1 MSQQLTVAELIQIL
15 QTMPGDLLVEMGMNQ
30 EYQQPVTREELRID
44 QFDFHNDGQPYLHIG
59 D

>member
-1 MSQQLTVAELIQIL
+1 MTNQLTVAQLIEIL
-15 QTMPGDLLVEMGMNQ
+15 QAMPGDMLVEMGMNQ

-44 QFDFHNDGQPYLHIG
+44 QFEFHNDGRPFLHIG

>member
-1 MSQQLTVAELIQIL
+1 MSAQLTVAQLIQIL
-15 QTMPGDLLVEMGMNQ
+15 QTMPGDMLVEMGMNQ

-44 QFDFHNDGQPYLHIG
+44 QFEFHNDGQPFLHIG

>member
-1 MSQQLTVAELIQIL
+1 MSAQLTVAELIQIL
-15 QTMPGDLLVEMGMNQ
+15 QTMPGDMLVEMGMNQ

-44 QFDFHNDGQPYLHIG
+44 QFEFHNGGQPFLHIG

>member
-1 MSQQLTVAELIQIL
+1 MSPQLTVAELIEIL
-15 QTMPGDLLVEMGMNQ
+15 QGMPQDMLVEMGMNQ

-44 QFDFHNDGQPYLHIG
+44 QFSFHNDGQPYLHIG

>member
-1 MSQQLTVAELIQIL
+1 MSAQLTVAELIEIL
-15 QTMPGDLLVEMGMNQ
+15 QTMPGDMLVEMGMNQ

-44 QFDFHNDGQPYLHIG
+44 QFDFHNAGQPYLHIG

>member
-1 MSQQLTVAELIQIL
+1 MSAQLTVAELIQIL
-15 QTMPGDLLVEMGMNQ
+15 QTMPGDMLVEMGMNQ

-44 QFDFHNDGQPYLHIG
+44 QFEFHNDGRPFLHIG

>member
-1 MSQQLTVAELIQIL
+1 MSAQLTVAELIEIL
-15 QTMPGDLLVEMGMNQ
+15 QTMPGDMLVEMGMNQ

-44 QFDFHNDGQPYLHIG
+44 QFDFHNDGVPYLHIG

>member
-1 MSQQLTVAELIQIL
+1 MSAQLTVAELIEIL
-15 QTMPGDLLVEMGMNQ
+15 QGMPQHMLVEMGMNQ

-44 QFDFHNDGQPYLHIG
+44 QFEFHNEGQPFLHIG

>member
-1 MSQQLTVAELIQIL
+1 MSPQLTVAELIQIL
-15 QTMPGDLLVEMGMNQ
+15 QSMPQDMLVEMGMNQ
-30 EYQQPVTREELRID
+30 EYQQPVTRDEIRVD